1 MKLLPIA
8 PRTTFVATR
17 ATAILMHRLVPML
30 AGGFALAV
38 LAGPALAQTSY
49 PWCSNFADGFGGTN
63 CGFTSYEQCMATVR
77 GSGGF
82 CNKNDMYHPDSS
94 RPNNAGTAAPHRS
107 RKTASRKSS

>member
-1 MKLLPIA
+1 MRPSPIA
-8 PRTTFVATR
+8 LKTSFVAIR

-30 AGGFALAV
+30 AGVFVMAI
-38 LAGPALAQTSY
+38 LAGPALAQTNY

-63 CGFTSYEQCMATVR
+63 CGFVSYEQCMATVR

-82 CNKNDMYHPDSS
+82 CNKNDMYRPASS
-94 RPNNAGTAAPHRS
+94 QPNNAGTAAPHRP